1 MYVIVY
7 MIFVIFTCKT
17 PHVSENRQIWGK
29 ISNQIGFFVAFGI
42 RLHKSI
48 VKKI

>member
-17 PHVSENRQIWGK
+17 PHILENRQIWGQF
-29 ISNQIGFFVAFGI
+29 SNQIGFFVAFGI
-42 RLHKSI
+42 RLHNSI
-48 VKKI
+48 VKII